1 MVMFDFPRRRHWF
14 YQPWLLG
21 AAWIMS
27 DILIGEMYDCQFFG
41 GANSTCGTR
50 NFLNFLGFAY
60 GMPTLAILALRQSRG
75 MAALGAVQW
84 LVVVGVLLVHQGHA
98 PKLFYRNMVNC
109 KSTTFTAYGR
119 LLMENRIVALYHAFL
134 IATSFLRERS
144 DRQLFALR
152 QQLKIQFRRVNSL
165 AILTQLADV
174 PLEPH
179 NPPRSWKDMPQSR
192 KSDSSLIV
200 SYTIETW
207 SSADPV

>member
-1 MVMFDFPRRRHWF
+1 M
-14 YQPWLLG
+14 
-21 AAWIMS
+21 I
-27 DILIGEMYDCQFFG
+27 
-41 GANSTCGTR
+41 
-50 NFLNFLGFAY
+50 
-60 GMPTLAILALRQSRG
+60 
-75 MAALGAVQW
+75 
-84 LVVVGVLLVHQGHA
+84 
-98 PKLFYRNMVNC
+98 
-109 KSTTFTAYGR
+109 TAYGR

-165 AILTQLADV
+165 IVIIQVADL

-179 NPPRSWKDMPQSR
+179 NPPRSWNDMPQSR

-200 SYTIETW
+200 NYTPEAR